1 MIFNI
6 AGAME
11 VGSILYKEDGK
22 IFLYDRCSSSSL
34 LYVRLVD
41 DQPGDGTVPR
51 HRFLPHAY
59 AESIRAFLA
68 SMSTTQEKMH
78 HSGSVLSRRMT
89 GTGLL

>member
-6 AGAME
+6 AGTME

-22 IFLYDRCSSSSL
+22 IFLYDGSSSSSL

-68 SMSTTQEKMH
+68 SMSTRFLSSSSSAGVCSSAELREK
-78 HSGSVLSRRMT
+78 
-89 GTGLL
+89 

>member
-1 MIFNI
+1 MSFTLAIVGRPNVGKSTLFNRL
-6 AGAME
+6 
-11 VGSILYKEDGK
+11 VGKRLA
-22 IFLYDRCSSSSL
+22 
-34 LYVRLVD
+34 LVD